1 MLCRHVIDQG
11 GEVFVTQ
18 SKLEKPTAHR
28 GSDQV
33 VKDELLACL
42 KTVATFHQHEV
53 STEALIAGLPLE
65 EGMLIPSV
73 FGRAASRAGL
83 TARIV
88 KSRLSGLNSS
98 LFPAVLLLEPGRA
111 CVLLGLDLNRQKAR
125 VIFPELADAEVE
137 VTLEELHSGYSGEA
151 IYVRPKF
158 RTDDNSASGVK
169 KQRDQHWFW
178 GVIREN
184 RRLYR
189 DIIIGSVAV
198 NLFALAMPLFVLN
211 VYDRV
216 VPNQATET
224 LWVLAGGIFIVLCFD
239 LALRLMRSSFVDL
252 AASRAD
258 VKLSSSI
265 MAKTL
270 GMRLEDRPASTGS
283 FTSTLQ
289 SFESVRAFIGSAT
302 ILGIVDLPFVMLFA
316 AIIAL
321 INPWLVLPVLVGIM
335 FVLLYALAAQGKL
348 HELSKTTWEVGA
360 QRNSLLVESVSQ
372 LENVKALRAESRIQR
387 HWEKATAFLSRTSAQ
402 LRLVSTSVSNVAQW
416 AQNSVGVCVIIVGV
430 YQIIEG
436 NLSQGGLIAA
446 YMLSSRAMAPISQAA
461 ALLAQYHQSSTALAS
476 LNQVMDKRVERHEG
490 KVYVEK
496 PSVAGGIR
504 LEKVTLRYPDE
515 ERDAL
520 RDVSI
525 SIKAGEKVAL
535 LGRIGCGK
543 SSLNKLVLGFY
554 QPTAGAILLDGVD
567 IRQIDP
573 LQLRRH
579 IGYVPQ
585 DVSLFSGSLRDN
597 IVAGGGSDRID
608 DDELLKALEIA
619 GLQSLVNGHPRGV
632 DLQVGERGQAL
643 SGGQKQSVAI
653 ARALVHDPAILLLDE
668 PTSSM
673 DNASEGAFKTNLSNV
688 AKGKTMLVVTHRTS
702 LLSLVDRII
711 VMDGGKVVADGP
723 RDTVMEAL
731 RKGQIGRAS

>member
-1 MLCRHVIDQG
+1 M
-11 GEVFVTQ
+11 TQ
-18 SKLEKPTAHR
+18 ANLSNTEAPDSL
-28 GSDQV
+28 SDEAV
-33 VKDELLACL
+33 SNERDTGDELLECL
-42 KTVATFHQHEV
+42 KAIASFHQHDV
-53 STEALIAGLPLE
+53 SSEALRAGLPLE
-65 EGMLIPSV
+65 QGKLTPSV

-88 KSRLSGLNSS
+88 KSRLSGLNPA
-98 LFPAVLLLEPGRA
+98 LFPAILLLEPGRA
-111 CVLLGLDLNRQKAR
+111 CVLLGLDVKQKKAR
-125 VIFPELADAEVE
+125 VIFPELSESDVE
-137 VTLEELHSGYSGEA
+137 ISLDELHAGYSGEA

-158 RTDDNSASGVK
+158 LADNASEPGVK
-169 KQRDQHWFW
+169 KRRDQHWFW

-189 DIIIGSVAV
+189 DIVLGSVAI
-198 NLFALAMPLFVLN
+198 NLFAIAMPLFVLN

-224 LWVLAGGIFIVLCFD
+224 LWVLAVGIFIVLCFD

-265 MAKTL
+265 MAKSL
-270 GMRLEDRPASTGS
+270 GLRLEERPASTGS

-302 ILGIVDLPFVMLFA
+302 ILGIVDLPFVLMFA

-321 INPWLVLPVLVGIM
+321 INPWLVLPVLVGIV

-348 HELSKTTWEVGA
+348 HELSQTTWEVGA
-360 QRNSLLVESVSQ
+360 QRNSLLVESISQ

-387 HWEKATAFLSRTSAQ
+387 HWEKASAFLSKTGAQ
-402 LRLVSTSVSNVAQW
+402 LKMVSTSVSNVAQW
-416 AQNSVGVCVIIVGV
+416 AQHSVAVCVIIVGV

-436 NLSQGGLIAA
+436 NLTQGGLIAA

-461 ALLAQYHQSSTALAS
+461 ALLAQYHQSSTALDS
-476 LNQVMDKRVERHEG
+476 LNAVMDKKVERHEG
-490 KVYVEK
+490 KAYVEK
-496 PSVAGGIR
+496 PSFAGNMR
-504 LEKVTLRYPDE
+504 LEKVTLRYPNE

-520 RDVSI
+520 KDVSI
-525 SIKAGEKVAL
+525 TVKAGEKVAL

-554 QPTAGAILLDGVD
+554 QPTSGAVLVDNVD
-567 IRQIDP
+567 IRQLDP

-597 IVAGGGSDRID
+597 IVAGGGSDRVD
-608 DDELLKALEIA
+608 DDALLRAIELA
-619 GLQSLVNGHPRGV
+619 GLENLVNSHPHGV

-653 ARALVHDPAILLLDE
+653 ARALVQDPPILLLDE

-673 DNASEGAFKTNLSNV
+673 DNASEEAFKANLKNV
-688 AKGKTMLVVTHRTS
+688 AAGKTILVVTHRTS

-711 VMDGGKVVADGP
+711 VMDAGKVVADGP
-723 RDTVMEAL
+723 RDTVVEAL

>member
-1 MLCRHVIDQG
+1 M
-11 GEVFVTQ
+11 TQ
-18 SKLEKPTAHR
+18 ANLSNTEAPDSL
-28 GSDQV
+28 SDEAV
-33 VKDELLACL
+33 SNERDTGDELLECL
-42 KTVATFHQHEV
+42 KAIASFHQHDV
-53 STEALIAGLPLE
+53 SSEALRAGLPLE
-65 EGMLIPSV
+65 QGKLTPSV

-88 KSRLSGLNSS
+88 KSRLSGLNPA
-98 LFPAVLLLEPGRA
+98 LFPAILLLEPGRA
-111 CVLLGLDLNRQKAR
+111 CVLLGLDVKQKKAR
-125 VIFPELADAEVE
+125 VIFPELSESDVE
-137 VTLEELHSGYSGEA
+137 ISLDELHAGYSGEA

-158 RTDDNSASGVK
+158 LADNASEPGVK
-169 KQRDQHWFW
+169 KRRDQHWFW

-189 DIIIGSVAV
+189 DIVLGSVAI
-198 NLFALAMPLFVLN
+198 NLFAIAMPLFVLN

-224 LWVLAGGIFIVLCFD
+224 LWVLAVGIFIVLCFD

-265 MAKTL
+265 MAKSL
-270 GMRLEDRPASTGS
+270 GLRLEERPASTGS

-302 ILGIVDLPFVMLFA
+302 ILGIVDLPFVLMFA

-321 INPWLVLPVLVGIM
+321 INPWLVLPVLVGIV

-348 HELSKTTWEVGA
+348 HELSQTTWEVGA
-360 QRNSLLVESVSQ
+360 QRNSLLVESISQ

-387 HWEKATAFLSRTSAQ
+387 HWEKASAFLSKTGAQ
-402 LRLVSTSVSNVAQW
+402 LKMVSTSVSNVAQW
-416 AQNSVGVCVIIVGV
+416 AQHSVAVCVIIVGV

-436 NLSQGGLIAA
+436 NLTQGGLIAA

-461 ALLAQYHQSSTALAS
+461 ALLAQYHQSFTALDS
-476 LNQVMDKRVERHEG
+476 LNAVMDKKVERHEG
-490 KVYVEK
+490 KAYVEK
-496 PSVAGGIR
+496 PSFAGNIR
-504 LEKVTLRYPDE
+504 LEKVTLRYPNE

-520 RDVSI
+520 KDVSI
-525 SIKAGEKVAL
+525 TVKAGEKVAL

-554 QPTAGAILLDGVD
+554 QPSSGAVLVDNVD
-567 IRQIDP
+567 IRQLDP

-597 IVAGGGSDRID
+597 IVAGGGSDRVD
-608 DDELLKALEIA
+608 DDALLRAIELA
-619 GLQSLVNGHPRGV
+619 GLENLVNSHPHGV

-653 ARALVHDPAILLLDE
+653 ARALVQDPPILLLDE

-673 DNASEGAFKTNLSNV
+673 DNASEEAFKANLKNV
-688 AKGKTMLVVTHRTS
+688 AAGKTILVVTHRTS

-711 VMDGGKVVADGP
+711 VMDAGKVVADGP
-723 RDTVMEAL
+723 RDTVVEAL

>member
-1 MLCRHVIDQG
+1 MSEHDQ
-11 GEVFVTQ
+11 TL
-18 SKLEKPTAHR
+18 SRKKTL
-28 GSDQV
+28 SSSLNN
-33 VKDELLACL
+33 DELLLCL
-42 KTVATFHQHEV
+42 QAVARIHQHEA
-53 STEALIAGLPLE
+53 SSESLTAGLPLE
-65 EGMLIPSV
+65 DGKLTPSV
-73 FGRAASRAGL
+73 FARAAARAGM

-88 KSRLSGLNSS
+88 KSGLVNLNPE
-98 LFPAVLLLEPGRA
+98 LFPVVVLLEPGRA
-111 CVLLGLDLNRQKAR
+111 CIVTSIDIKKGIAKA
-125 VIFPELADAEVE
+125 IFPELNEAEVE
-137 VTLEELHSGYSGEA
+137 VSLNGLASSYSGEA
-151 IYVRPKF
+151 IYVRP
-158 RTDDNSASGVK
+158 RLRLDNNPETK
-169 KQRDQHWFW
+169 KKKGGHWFW
-178 GVIREN
+178 SVIQEN

-189 DIIIGSVAV
+189 DILIGSVAI

-224 LWVLAGGIFIVLCFD
+224 LWVLAGGVFIVLCFD

-270 GMRLEDRPASTGS
+270 GLRLEDRPVSTGS

-289 SFESVRAFIGSAT
+289 SFESIRAFIGSAT
-302 ILGIVDLPFVMLFA
+302 ILGIVDLPFVLLFA

-321 INPWLVLPVLVGIM
+321 INPWLVLPVLAGIL

-348 HELSKTTWEVGA
+348 HELSQTTWEVGA
-360 QRNSLLVESVSQ
+360 QRNALLVESVSQ

-416 AQNSVGVCVIIVGV
+416 AQHSVAVCVIIVGV

-461 ALLAQYHQSSTALAS
+461 ALLAQYHQSSTALDS

-496 PSVAGGIR
+496 PSVAGSLL
-504 LEKVTLRYPDE
+504 LEKVTFRYPNE

-554 QPTAGAILLDGVD
+554 QPTAGAVLLDGID

-573 LQLRRH
+573 IQLRRH

-585 DVSLFSGSLRDN
+585 DVSLFSGSLREN
-597 IVAGGGSDRID
+597 IVAGGGSERID
-608 DDELLKALEIA
+608 DEELLKALDIA
-619 GLQSLVNGHPRGV
+619 GLQSLVNSHPHGV

-673 DNASEGAFKTNLSNV
+673 DNASEEAFKTNLSNV
-688 AKGKTMLVVTHRTS
+688 AQGKTMLVVTHRTS

-711 VMDGGKVVADGP
+711 VMDAGKVVADGP
-723 RDTVMEAL
+723 RDTVVEAL

>member
-1 MLCRHVIDQG
+1 ML
-11 GEVFVTQ
+11 E
-18 SKLEKPTAHR
+18 
-28 GSDQV
+28 
-33 VKDELLACL
+33 CL
-42 KTVATFHQHEV
+42 KAIASFHQHEV
-53 STEALIAGLPLE
+53 SAEALRAGLPLE
-65 EGMLIPSV
+65 QGKLTPSV

-88 KSRLSGLNSS
+88 KSRLSALNPA
-98 LFPAVLLLEPGRA
+98 LLPAVLLLEPGRA
-111 CVLLGLDLNRQKAR
+111 CVLLAIDLKQQKAR
-125 VIFPELADAEVE
+125 VLFPELAESEVE
-137 VTLEELHSGYSGEA
+137 IPLAELHAGYSGDA

-158 RTDDNSASGVK
+158 LTDNASEPSVNSK
-169 KQRDQHWFW
+169 KRRDQHWFW

-189 DIIIGSVAV
+189 DIVLGSLAI
-198 NLFALAMPLFVLN
+198 NLFAVAMPLFVLN

-224 LWVLAGGIFIVLCFD
+224 LWVLAVGIFIVLCFD

-265 MAKTL
+265 MAKSL
-270 GMRLEDRPASTGS
+270 GLRLEERPASTGS

-302 ILGIVDLPFVMLFA
+302 ILGIVDLPFVLMFA

-321 INPWLVLPVLVGIM
+321 INPWLVLPVLVGIV

-348 HELSKTTWEVGA
+348 HELSQTTWEVGA
-360 QRNSLLVESVSQ
+360 QRNSLLVESISQ

-387 HWEKATAFLSRTSAQ
+387 QWEKATAFLAKTGSQ
-402 LRLVSTSVSNVAQW
+402 LKMVSTSVSNVAQW
-416 AQNSVGVCVIIVGV
+416 AQHSIAVCVIIVGV
-430 YQIIEG
+430 YQIIQG
-436 NLSQGGLIAA
+436 NLTQGGLIAA

-461 ALLAQYHQSSTALAS
+461 ALLAQYHQSSTALES
-476 LNQVMDKRVERHEG
+476 LNNVMDKKSERHEG
-490 KVYVEK
+490 KSYVEK
-496 PSVAGGIR
+496 PSFEGNIR
-504 LEKVTLRYPDE
+504 LEKVTLRYPNE

-520 RDVSI
+520 REVSI
-525 SIKAGEKVAL
+525 HIKAGEKVAL

-543 SSLNKLVLGFY
+543 SSLNKLIMGFY
-554 QPTAGAILLDGVD
+554 QPTAGAVLVDNVD
-567 IRQIDP
+567 IRQLDP
-573 LQLRRH
+573 LHLRRH

-597 IVAGGGSDRID
+597 IVAGGGNDRV
-608 DDELLKALEIA
+608 DDEALLRALELA
-619 GLQSLVNGHPRGV
+619 GLEALVNGHPHGV

-653 ARALVHDPAILLLDE
+653 ARALVQDPPILLLDE

-673 DNASEGAFKTNLSNV
+673 DNASEEAFKANLTQIS
-688 AKGKTMLVVTHRTS
+688 AGKTILVVTHRTS

-711 VMDGGKVVADGP
+711 VMDAGKVVADGP
-723 RDTVMEAL
+723 RDTVVEAL
-731 RKGQIGRAS
+731 RQGQIGRAS

>member
-1 MLCRHVIDQG
+1 MSEHDQ
-11 GEVFVTQ
+11 TL
-18 SKLEKPTAHR
+18 SRKKTL
-28 GSDQV
+28 SSSLNN
-33 VKDELLACL
+33 DELLLCL
-42 KTVATFHQHEV
+42 QAVARIHQHEA
-53 STEALIAGLPLE
+53 SSESLTAGLPLE
-65 EGMLIPSV
+65 DGKLTPSV
-73 FGRAASRAGL
+73 FARAAARAGM

-88 KSRLSGLNSS
+88 KSGLVNLNPE
-98 LFPAVLLLEPGRA
+98 LFPVVVLLEPGRA
-111 CVLLGLDLNRQKAR
+111 CIVTSIDIKKGIAKT
-125 VIFPELADAEVE
+125 IFPELNEAEVE
-137 VTLEELHSGYSGEA
+137 VSLSGLASSYSGEA
-151 IYVRPKF
+151 IYVRP
-158 RTDDNSASGVK
+158 RLRLDNNPETK
-169 KQRDQHWFW
+169 KKKGGHWFW
-178 GVIREN
+178 SVIQEN

-189 DIIIGSVAV
+189 DILIGSVAI

-224 LWVLAGGIFIVLCFD
+224 LWVLAGGVFIVLCFD

-270 GMRLEDRPASTGS
+270 GLRLEDRPVSTGS

-289 SFESVRAFIGSAT
+289 SFESIRAFIGSAT
-302 ILGIVDLPFVMLFA
+302 ILGIVDLPFVLLFA

-321 INPWLVLPVLVGIM
+321 INPWLVLPVLAGVL

-348 HELSKTTWEVGA
+348 HELSQTTWEVGA
-360 QRNSLLVESVSQ
+360 QRNALLVESVSQ

-416 AQNSVGVCVIIVGV
+416 AQHSVAVCVIIVGV

-461 ALLAQYHQSSTALAS
+461 ALLAQYHQSSTALDS

-496 PSVAGGIR
+496 PSIAGSLL
-504 LEKVTLRYPDE
+504 LEKVTFRYPNE

-554 QPTAGAILLDGVD
+554 QPTAGAVLLDGID

-573 LQLRRH
+573 IQLRRH

-585 DVSLFSGSLRDN
+585 DVSLFSGSLREN
-597 IVAGGGSDRID
+597 IVAGGGSERID
-608 DDELLKALEIA
+608 DEELLKALDIA
-619 GLQSLVNGHPRGV
+619 GLQSLVNSHPHGV

-673 DNASEGAFKTNLSNV
+673 DNASEEAFKTNLSNV
-688 AKGKTMLVVTHRTS
+688 AQGKTMLVVTHRTS

-711 VMDGGKVVADGP
+711 VMDAGKVVADGP
-723 RDTVMEAL
+723 RDTVVEAL

>member
-1 MLCRHVIDQG
+1 
-11 GEVFVTQ
+11 VTQ
-18 SKLEKPTAHR
+18 ANLSNTEAPDSL
-28 GSDQV
+28 SDEAV
-33 VKDELLACL
+33 SNERDTGDELLECL
-42 KTVATFHQHEV
+42 KAIASFHQHDV
-53 STEALIAGLPLE
+53 SSEALRAGLPLE
-65 EGMLIPSV
+65 QGKLTPSV

-88 KSRLSGLNSS
+88 KSRLSGLNPA
-98 LFPAVLLLEPGRA
+98 LFPAILLLEPGRA
-111 CVLLGLDLNRQKAR
+111 CVLLGLDVKQKKAR
-125 VIFPELADAEVE
+125 VIFPELSESDVE
-137 VTLEELHSGYSGEA
+137 ISLDELHAGYSGEA

-158 RTDDNSASGVK
+158 LADNASEPGVK
-169 KQRDQHWFW
+169 KRRDQHWFW

-189 DIIIGSVAV
+189 DIVLGSVAI
-198 NLFALAMPLFVLN
+198 NLFAIAMPLFVLN

-224 LWVLAGGIFIVLCFD
+224 LWVLAVGIFIVLCFD

-265 MAKTL
+265 MAKSL
-270 GMRLEDRPASTGS
+270 GLRLEERPASTGS
-283 FTSTLQ
+283 FTSMLQ

-302 ILGIVDLPFVMLFA
+302 ILGIVDLPFVLMFA

-321 INPWLVLPVLVGIM
+321 INPWLVLPVLVGIV

-348 HELSKTTWEVGA
+348 HELSQTTWEVGA
-360 QRNSLLVESVSQ
+360 QRNSLLVESISQ

-387 HWEKATAFLSRTSAQ
+387 HWEKASAFLSKTGAQ
-402 LRLVSTSVSNVAQW
+402 LKMVSTSVSNVAQW
-416 AQNSVGVCVIIVGV
+416 AQHSVAVCVIIVGV

-436 NLSQGGLIAA
+436 NLTQGGLIAA

-461 ALLAQYHQSSTALAS
+461 ALLAQYHQSSTALDS
-476 LNQVMDKRVERHEG
+476 LNAVMDKKVERHEG
-490 KVYVEK
+490 KAYVEK
-496 PSVAGGIR
+496 PSFAGNIR
-504 LEKVTLRYPDE
+504 LEKVTLRYPNE

-520 RDVSI
+520 KDVSI
-525 SIKAGEKVAL
+525 TVKAGEKVAL

-554 QPTAGAILLDGVD
+554 QPTSGAVLVDNVD
-567 IRQIDP
+567 IRQLDP

-597 IVAGGGSDRID
+597 IVAGGGSDRVD
-608 DDELLKALEIA
+608 DDALLRAIELA
-619 GLQSLVNGHPRGV
+619 GLENLVNSHPHGV

-653 ARALVHDPAILLLDE
+653 ARALVQDPPILLLDE

-673 DNASEGAFKTNLSNV
+673 DNASEEAFKANLKNV
-688 AKGKTMLVVTHRTS
+688 AAGKTILVVTHRTS

-711 VMDGGKVVADGP
+711 VMDAGKVVADGP
-723 RDTVMEAL
+723 RDTVVEAL

>member
-1 MLCRHVIDQG
+1 M
-11 GEVFVTQ
+11 TQ
-18 SKLEKPTAHR
+18 RKLEVSRTDRSNGQEEH
-28 GSDQV
+28 
-33 VKDELLACL
+33 DELLECL
-42 KTVATFHQHEV
+42 KAVASYYQHEV
-53 STEALIAGLPLE
+53 SSEALKAGLPLE
-65 EGMLIPSV
+65 QGKLIPSV

-83 TARIV
+83 TAHIV
-88 KSRLSGLNSS
+88 KSKLSALNPA
-98 LFPAVLLLEPGRA
+98 LFPAILLLEPGRA
-111 CVLLGLDLNRQKAR
+111 CVLLGLDLKQQKAK
-125 VIFPELADAEVE
+125 VIFPELSEADTEIS
-137 VTLEELHSGYSGEA
+137 LDELHAGYSGEA

-158 RTDDNSASGVK
+158 RADSTSEPGVK
-169 KQRDQHWFW
+169 KRRDQHWFW

-189 DIIIGSVAV
+189 DIVLGSVAI

-224 LWVLAGGIFIVLCFD
+224 LWVLAIGIFIVLCFD

-270 GMRLEDRPASTGS
+270 GLRLEERPVSTGS

-302 ILGIVDLPFVMLFA
+302 ILGIVDLPFVLLFA

-321 INPWLVLPVLVGIM
+321 INPWLVLPVLVGIV

-348 HELSKTTWEVGA
+348 HELSQTTWEVGA
-360 QRNSLLVESVSQ
+360 QRNALLVESVSQ

-387 HWEKATAFLSRTSAQ
+387 HWEKASAFLSRTGAQ
-402 LRLVSTSVSNVAQW
+402 LKMVSSSVSSVAQW
-416 AQNSVGVCVIIVGV
+416 AQHSVAVCVIIIGV

-436 NLSQGGLIAA
+436 NLTQGGLIAA

-461 ALLAQYHQSSTALAS
+461 ALLAQYHQSSTALES
-476 LNQVMDKRVERHEG
+476 LNDVMAKSVERHEG
-490 KVYVEK
+490 KAYVEK
-496 PSVAGGIR
+496 PSFTGSIR
-504 LEKVTLRYPDE
+504 LEKVTLRYPHE
-515 ERDAL
+515 EREAL

-535 LGRIGCGK
+535 LGRVGCGK

-554 QPTAGAILLDGVD
+554 QPTSGAVLVDGVD
-567 IRQIDP
+567 IRQLDP

-585 DVSLFSGSLRDN
+585 DVSLFAGTLRDN
-597 IVAGGGSDRID
+597 IVAGGGNDRV
-608 DDELLKALEIA
+608 DDEALFRAIEIA
-619 GLQSLVNGHPRGV
+619 GLDSLVNSHPKGV
-632 DLQVGERGQAL
+632 DLEVGERGQAL
-643 SGGQKQSVAI
+643 SGGQKQAVAI
-653 ARALVHDPAILLLDE
+653 ARAVVQDPPILLLDE

-673 DNASEGAFKTNLSNV
+673 DNASEEAFKANLTSV
-688 AKGKTMLVVTHRTS
+688 APGKTILVVTHRTS

-711 VMDGGKVVADGP
+711 VMDAGKVVADGP
-723 RDTVMEAL
+723 RDTVVEAL

>member
-1 MLCRHVIDQG
+1 
-11 GEVFVTQ
+11 VTQ
-18 SKLEKPTAHR
+18 TKLERPTAADASEQPI
-28 GSDQV
+28 G
-33 VKDELLACL
+33 DELLECL
-42 KTVATFHQHEV
+42 KAVASFHQHEV
-53 STEALIAGLPLE
+53 SSEALRAGLPLE
-65 EGMLIPSV
+65 QGKLTPSV

-88 KSRLSGLNSS
+88 KSKLSALNPA
-98 LFPAVLLLEPGRA
+98 LFPAILLLEPGRA
-111 CVLLGLDLNRQKAR
+111 CVLLGIDLKQQKAN
-125 VIFPELADAEVE
+125 VIFPELPESNVE
-137 VTLEELHSGYSGEA
+137 LPLEELYAGYSGEA

-158 RTDDNSASGVK
+158 LADNASEPGVK
-169 KQRDQHWFW
+169 KRRGQHWFW

-184 RRLYR
+184 RPLYR
-189 DIIIGSVAV
+189 DIVLGSVAINV
-198 NLFALAMPLFVLN
+198 FAIAMPLFVLN

-224 LWVLAGGIFIVLCFD
+224 LWVLAIGIFIVLCFD
-239 LALRLMRSSFVDL
+239 LVLRLMRSSFVDL

-265 MAKTL
+265 MAKAL
-270 GMRLEDRPASTGS
+270 GLRLEERPASTGS

-302 ILGIVDLPFVMLFA
+302 ILGIVDLPFVLMFA

-321 INPWLVLPVLVGIM
+321 ISPWLVLPVLVGIV

-348 HELSKTTWEVGA
+348 HELSQTTWEVGA
-360 QRNSLLVESVSQ
+360 QRNSLLVESISQ

-387 HWEKATAFLSRTSAQ
+387 HWEKSSAFLSRTGAQ
-402 LRLVSTSVSNVAQW
+402 LKMVSTSVSNVAQW
-416 AQNSVGVCVIIVGV
+416 AQHSVAVCVIIVGV

-436 NLSQGGLIAA
+436 NLTQGGLIAA

-461 ALLAQYHQSSTALAS
+461 ALLAQYHQSSTALES
-476 LNQVMDKRVERHEG
+476 LNAVMDKKVERHEG
-490 KVYVEK
+490 KAYVEK
-496 PSVAGGIR
+496 PSFAGNIR
-504 LEKVTLRYPDE
+504 LEKVTLRYPNE
-515 ERDAL
+515 EREAL
-520 RDVSI
+520 KDVSI
-525 SIKAGEKVAL
+525 TVKAGEKVAL

-554 QPTAGAILLDGVD
+554 QPTSGAVLVDNVD
-567 IRQIDP
+567 IRQLDP

-597 IVAGGGSDRID
+597 IVSGGGSDRV
-608 DDELLKALEIA
+608 DDEALLRAIDLA
-619 GLQSLVNGHPRGV
+619 GLESLVNNHPHGV

-653 ARALVHDPAILLLDE
+653 ARALVQDPPILLLDE

-673 DNASEGAFKTNLSNV
+673 DNASEEAFKANLKNV
-688 AKGKTMLVVTHRTS
+688 AAGKTILVVTHRTS

-711 VMDGGKVVADGP
+711 VMDAGKVVADGP
-723 RDTVMEAL
+723 RDTVVEAL

>member
-1 MLCRHVIDQG
+1 M
-11 GEVFVTQ
+11 TQ
-18 SKLEKPTAHR
+18 RKLEVSRTDR
-28 GSDQV
+28 DSDQEEH
-33 VKDELLACL
+33 DELLECL
-42 KTVATFHQHEV
+42 KAVASYYQHEV
-53 STEALIAGLPLE
+53 SSETLRAGLPLE
-65 EGMLIPSV
+65 QGRLIPSV

-83 TARIV
+83 TAHIV
-88 KSRLSGLNSS
+88 KSKLSALNPA
-98 LFPAVLLLEPGRA
+98 LFPAILLLEPGRA
-111 CVLLGLDLNRQKAR
+111 CVLLGLDLKQQKAK
-125 VIFPELADAEVE
+125 VIFPELSEADTEIS
-137 VTLEELHSGYSGEA
+137 LDELHAGYSGEA

-158 RTDDNSASGVK
+158 RADSSSEPGVK
-169 KQRDQHWFW
+169 KRRDQHWFW

-189 DIIIGSVAV
+189 DIVLGSVAI

-224 LWVLAGGIFIVLCFD
+224 LWVLAIGIFIVLCFD

-270 GMRLEDRPASTGS
+270 GLRLEERPVSTGS

-302 ILGIVDLPFVMLFA
+302 ILGIVDLPFVLLFA

-321 INPWLVLPVLVGIM
+321 INPWLVLPVLVGIV

-348 HELSKTTWEVGA
+348 HELSQTTWEVGA
-360 QRNSLLVESVSQ
+360 QRNALLVESVSQ
-372 LENVKALRAESRIQR
+372 LESVKALRAESRIQR
-387 HWEKATAFLSRTSAQ
+387 HWEKASAFLSRTGAQ
-402 LRLVSTSVSNVAQW
+402 LKMVSSSVSSVAQW
-416 AQNSVGVCVIIVGV
+416 AQHSV
-430 YQIIEG
+430 
-436 NLSQGGLIAA
+436 
-446 YMLSSRAMAPISQAA
+446 
-461 ALLAQYHQSSTALAS
+461 ALES
-476 LNQVMDKRVERHEG
+476 LNDVMAKSVERHEG
-490 KVYVEK
+490 KAYVEK
-496 PSVAGGIR
+496 PSFTGSIR
-504 LEKVTLRYPDE
+504 LEKVTLRYPHE
-515 ERDAL
+515 EREAL

-535 LGRIGCGK
+535 LGRVGCGK

-554 QPTAGAILLDGVD
+554 QPKSGAVLVDGVD
-567 IRQIDP
+567 IRQLDP

-585 DVSLFSGSLRDN
+585 DVSLFAGTLRDN
-597 IVAGGGSDRID
+597 IVAGGGSDRV
-608 DDELLKALEIA
+608 DDEALLRAIEIA
-619 GLQSLVNGHPRGV
+619 GLDSLVNSHPKGV
-632 DLQVGERGQAL
+632 DLEVGERGQAL
-643 SGGQKQSVAI
+643 SGGQKQAVAI
-653 ARALVHDPAILLLDE
+653 ARAVVQDPPILLLDE

-673 DNASEGAFKTNLSNV
+673 DNASEEAFKANLTGV
-688 AKGKTMLVVTHRTS
+688 APGKTILVVTHRTS

-711 VMDGGKVVADGP
+711 VMDAGKVVADGP
-723 RDTVMEAL
+723 RDTVVEAL

>member
-1 MLCRHVIDQG
+1 MNN
-11 GEVFVTQ
+11 
-18 SKLEKPTAHR
+18 
-28 GSDQV
+28 
-33 VKDELLACL
+33 DELLLCL
-42 KTVATFHQHEV
+42 QAVARMHQHEV
-53 STEALIAGLPLE
+53 SSESLTAGLPLE
-65 EGMLIPSV
+65 EGRLTPSV
-73 FGRAASRAGL
+73 FARAASRAGM

-88 KSRLSGLNSS
+88 KSGLANLNPE
-98 LFPAVLLLEPGRA
+98 LFPVIVLLEPGRA
-111 CVLLGLDLNRQKAR
+111 CIINAIDVKNGVAKA
-125 VIFPELADAEVE
+125 VFPELNEAEVE
-137 VTLEELHSGYSGEA
+137 VGLNALASSYSGEA
-151 IYVRPKF
+151 IYVRP
-158 RTDDNSASGVK
+158 RLRLDDNPETK
-169 KQRDQHWFW
+169 KKKGTHWFW
-178 GVIREN
+178 GVIQEN

-189 DIIIGSVAV
+189 DILIGSVAI

-224 LWVLAGGIFIVLCFD
+224 LWVLAGGVFIVLCFD

-270 GMRLEDRPASTGS
+270 GMRLEERPASTGS

-289 SFESVRAFIGSAT
+289 SFESIRAFIGSAT
-302 ILGIVDLPFVMLFA
+302 ILGIVDLPFVLLFA

-321 INPWLVLPVLVGIM
+321 INPWLVLPVLAGVI

-348 HELSKTTWEVGA
+348 HELSQTTWEVGA
-360 QRNSLLVESVSQ
+360 QRNALLVESVSQ

-416 AQNSVGVCVIIVGV
+416 AQHSVAVCVIIVGV

-461 ALLAQYHQSSTALAS
+461 ALLAQYHQSSTALDS
-476 LNQVMDKRVERHEG
+476 LNQVMDKQVERQEG

-504 LEKVTLRYPDE
+504 LDKVTLRYPND

-554 QPTAGAILLDGVD
+554 QPTAGAVLLDNVD

-608 DDELLKALEIA
+608 DEELLKALDIA
-619 GLQSLVNGHPRGV
+619 GLQSLVNSHPLGV

-673 DNASEGAFKTNLSNV
+673 DNASEEAFKANLGKV
-688 AKGKTMLVVTHRTS
+688 AQGKTMLVVTHRTS

-723 RDTVMEAL
+723 RDTVVEAL

>member
-1 MLCRHVIDQG
+1 M
-11 GEVFVTQ
+11 TQ
-18 SKLEKPTAHR
+18 RKLEVSRTDR
-28 GSDQV
+28 SSDQEEH
-33 VKDELLACL
+33 DELLECL
-42 KTVATFHQHEV
+42 KTVASYYQHEV
-53 STEALIAGLPLE
+53 SSEALKAGLPLE
-65 EGMLIPSV
+65 QGKLIPSV

-83 TARIV
+83 TAHIV
-88 KSRLSGLNSS
+88 KSKLSGLNPA
-98 LFPAVLLLEPGRA
+98 LFPAILLLEPGRA
-111 CVLLGLDLNRQKAR
+111 CVLLGLDLKQQKAK
-125 VIFPELADAEVE
+125 VIFPELSEADTEIS
-137 VTLEELHSGYSGEA
+137 LEELHAGYSGEA
-151 IYVRPKF
+151 IYIRPKF
-158 RTDDNSASGVK
+158 RVDNTSEPSVK
-169 KQRDQHWFW
+169 KRRDQHWFW

-189 DIIIGSVAV
+189 DIVLGSVAI

-224 LWVLAGGIFIVLCFD
+224 LWVLAIGIFIVLCFD

-270 GMRLEDRPASTGS
+270 GLRLEERPVSTGS

-289 SFESVRAFIGSAT
+289 SFESIRAFIGSAT
-302 ILGIVDLPFVMLFA
+302 ILGIVDLPFVILFA

-321 INPWLVLPVLVGIM
+321 INPWLVLPVLVGIV

-348 HELSKTTWEVGA
+348 HELSQTTWEVGA
-360 QRNSLLVESVSQ
+360 QRNALLVESVSQ

-387 HWEKATAFLSRTSAQ
+387 HWEKASAFLSRTGAQ
-402 LRLVSTSVSNVAQW
+402 LKMVSSSVSSVAQW
-416 AQNSVGVCVIIVGV
+416 AQHSVAVCVIIIGV

-436 NLSQGGLIAA
+436 NLTQGGLIAA
-446 YMLSSRAMAPISQAA
+446 YMLSSRAMAPVSQAA
-461 ALLAQYHQSSTALAS
+461 ALLAQYHQSSTALES
-476 LNQVMDKRVERHEG
+476 LNDVMAKNVERHEG
-490 KVYVEK
+490 KAYVEK
-496 PSVAGGIR
+496 PNFTGSIR

-515 ERDAL
+515 EREAL
-520 RDVSI
+520 RDVSL

-554 QPTAGAILLDGVD
+554 RPTSGAVLVDGVD
-567 IRQIDP
+567 IRQLDP

-585 DVSLFSGSLRDN
+585 DVSLFAGTLRDN
-597 IVAGGGSDRID
+597 IVAGGGNDRV
-608 DDELLKALEIA
+608 DDEALLRAIEIA
-619 GLQSLVNGHPRGV
+619 GLDSLVNSHPRGV
-632 DLQVGERGQAL
+632 DLEVGERGQAL
-643 SGGQKQSVAI
+643 SGGQKQAVAI
-653 ARALVHDPAILLLDE
+653 ARAVVQDPPILLLDE

-673 DNASEGAFKTNLSNV
+673 DNASEEAFKANLTNV
-688 AKGKTMLVVTHRTS
+688 APGKTILVVTHRTS

-711 VMDGGKVVADGP
+711 VMDAGKVVADGP
-723 RDTVMEAL
+723 RDTVVEAL